1 MTDSAHDADRAL
13 YERWRK
19 NRPAEAVTPD
29 ALALARYAEFGLD
42 EDEADAVELA
52 LATDLALFDDVIA
65 ARRRSDP
72 DAVPEAV
79 MARALALVGEH
90 QGASIV
96 AFPGRRRSWPARYRS
111 AMTWGALAAC
121 LVAVSVMGF
130 GLGVDAQQA
139 IDDTASAVPVD
150 LLDGSDSSSG

>member
-1 MTDSAHDADRAL
+1 MPRPCAAPITRRCSSSGRISRRMIDDAADGDSARVPHVSNHGRSVAMTDSAHDADRAL

-65 ARRRSDP
+65 ARRRSDRS
-72 DAVPEAV
+72 EE
-79 MARALALVGEH
+79 RRVGK
-90 QGASIV
+90 S
-96 AFPGRRRSWPARYRS
+96 
-111 AMTWGALAAC
+111 
-121 LVAVSVMGF
+121 
-130 GLGVDAQQA
+130 
-139 IDDTASAVPVD
+139 VD
-150 LLDGSDSSSG
+150 L